1 MIVLSEAGLL
11 ATWEAGLGQNRVRRA
26 LTLAAAGGADPGSV
40 ADLSVGRREAF
51 VLALRERWFGR
62 TLPCAVTCPACA
74 EHLELELTTDDVR
87 TDPSTEPEPTTVDG
101 TEVEFRLVTSRDL
114 IAVRPE
120 LPDARRTLL
129 RRCVVSATSRGRGVP
144 AAALPDPV
152 LDAVAAALSTL
163 DPQADVLLDL
173 DCVACGH
180 GWRARFDVAAYL
192 WEELDAYARRLLHE
206 VHALASAY
214 GWSEDEVLA
223 VSPVRR
229 RWYLEM
235 AAS

>member
-1 MIVLSEAGLL
+1 MIVLTEAGLL

-26 LTLAAAGGADPGSV
+26 LTLAAAGGAEPASV

-51 VLALRERWFGR
+51 VLALRERWFG
-62 TLPCAVTCPACA
+62 TALACAVTCPACA
-74 EHLELELTTDDVR
+74 EQLELELTTDDVR
-87 TDPSTEPEPTTVDG
+87 ADPSAEPERTTVDG

-114 IAVRPE
+114 LAVRPE

-129 RRCVVSATSRGRGVP
+129 RRCVLSATSQGRRVP
-144 AAALPDPV
+144 ATALPDQV
-152 LDAVAAALSTL
+152 LEVMAAALSTL
-163 DPQADVLLDL
+163 DPQADVLLEL
-173 DCVACGH
+173 DCVSCGH
-180 GWRARFDVAAYL
+180 AWRARFDVAAYL
-192 WEELDAYARRLLHE
+192 WEEMDAYARRLLHE